1 MMDERARLAIES
13 SDTDE
18 LLRIVDGMCEA
29 RAWDELHRLRA
40 HCRAAVERGK
50 QVWSIDEH
58 VRYRLALEAPA
69 EHAGPAVSEGPAR
82 FTLGPLPEVAAEH
95 HTWVELAPHLGPGPE
110 RTMTAHERV
119 VRGEAVDGD
128 EIDPFVLELP
138 PALQPWEPD
147 YPLAHYRPDRVETP
161 TPARP
166 LLRVLDPIHGSPR
179 LPPDEA
185 TRALASL
192 AEIWVEQSSGRVETV
207 AARGGVAEGLGAL
220 GVPTA
225 IAAPVTASDAMAWM
239 GWAAASGAAHGR
251 RRGAASG
258 RFGAWWAAAA
268 VVDLPWPPDPAEL
281 GEAVDRCSWHL
292 WSDGSE
298 TGWNLRLAVTDPEE
312 EITWV
317 IAAVD
322 DPPEDAVR

>member
-1 MMDERARLAIES
+1 MDERVRRAIEA

-18 LLRIVDGMCEA
+18 LLRIVDGMCAA

-95 HTWVELAPHLGPGPE
+95 HTWAELAPHLGPGPD
-110 RTMTAHERV
+110 RTMAAHERV
-119 VRGEAVDGD
+119 LRGETVDED

-138 PALQPWEPD
+138 PALQTWEPR
-147 YPLAHYRPDRVETP
+147 YPLAHYLADRVETP
-161 TPARP
+161 TPDRP
-166 LLRVLDPIHGSPR
+166 PLQALEPAHGTGR
-179 LPPDEA
+179 IPPDDA
-185 TRALASL
+185 SRALASL
-192 AEIWVEQSSGRVETV
+192 AETWVEQSSGRVET
-207 AARGGVAEGLGAL
+207 AAAVGGVAEGLGAL
-220 GVPTA
+220 GVPS
-225 IAAPVTASDAMAWM
+225 AAAAEVTAADALAWM

-268 VVDLPWPPDPAEL
+268 LADLPWPPEPDEL
-281 GEAVDRCSWHL
+281 GAALGGLAWHL

-298 TGWNLRLAVTDPEE
+298 TGWSLRLAITDPDAG
-312 EITWV
+312 ITWV
-317 IAAVD
+317 VAAVD
-322 DPPEDAVR
+322 DPPEGAVR